1 MRINTL
7 EACAHTFFDEIRQ
20 HGAKMPSGR
29 DFPPLFNFTSQG
41 MCIHVC
47 VYMYMYV
54 SLYICVLLCLCIRC
68 LIDIIII
75 LICFEAWAKFAQ

>member
-7 EACAHTFFDEIRQ
+7 EACAHSFFDEIRQ

-41 MCIHVC
+41 MCVHVHVC
-47 VYMYMYV
+47 ISVHVYVCVIVPVY
-54 SLYICVLLCLCIRC
+54 SLF
-68 LIDIIII
+68 DIIIV
-75 LICFEAWAKFAQ
+75 LIRFEAWAKLAQ

>member
-47 VYMYMYV
+47 TCVCVCTCTCMY
-54 SLYICVLLCLCIRC
+54 LCICVCYCAC
-68 LIDIIII
+68 VFVDN
-75 LICFEAWAKFAQ
+75 